1 MFTIIR
7 RLGAITRLLQIDSN
21 QSFKGIHLNNN
32 LFIYIIRVV
41 ETPGMFLGELADSI
55 QIDRTTSF
63 RTVKKLIDQ
72 NYLSLKNDDLNLK
85 IKRIYPTKKA
95 LDIYPMLHQYETD
108 KSARLLSNL
117 STKEQTQLK
126 NLLDRL
132 EGPTPVQQ
140 NKKKSEK

>member
-132 EGPTPVQQ
+132 EDPTPVQQ